1 MELKKTNIIVRNAND
16 FKNYVDYVE
25 ELEQQCKKQKEVID
39 KAMNILKDNFV
50 YDYVRSCDTTDEVGY
65 DEIDTEHFT
74 YRVYELL
81 KEVSE

>member
-25 ELEQQCKKQKEVID
+25 ELEQQCKKQKEVINRIFNETTETRNIIINNRGD
-39 KAMNILKDNFV
+39 NILTHGSLIHYLGIVED
-50 YDYVRSCDTTDEVGY
+50 
-65 DEIDTEHFT
+65 I
-74 YRVYELL
+74 L

>member
-25 ELEQQCKKQKEVID
+25 ELEQQCKKQKEVINRIFNETTETRNIIINNRGD
-39 KAMNILKDNFV
+39 NILTHGSLIHYLGIVEN
-50 YDYVRSCDTTDEVGY
+50 
-65 DEIDTEHFT
+65 I
-74 YRVYELL
+74 L